1 MAVTRRGARS
11 APLKEEVNA
20 LKRER
25 ILTEARAL
33 FFERGYQGTTLD
45 AVAER
50 LHVTKPVIYAHW
62 TNKAELLAEIC
73 ERGTKHSLEAVE
85 RASKATGS
93 PKQRLANMV
102 EEMCRVIIDHQANVT
117 VFFREEKHV
126 PPESVRRIDTWRSSF
141 DDKLSALLQAGNDA
155 GEFKVQDVR
164 LASLAI
170 GGVITWMYA
179 WYRPHG
185 RLSPE
190 ELGGRIS
197 RLVLNMV
204 GAA

>member
-1 MAVTRRGARS
+1 MATIRRALRP
-11 APLKEEVNA
+11 APLKDEVNA

-62 TNKAELLAEIC
+62 TNKAELLGEIC
-73 ERGTKHSLEAVE
+73 ERGTKYTLDAVE
-85 RASKATGS
+85 RALKAPGS
-93 PKQRLANMV
+93 HAQRLAGLV
-102 EEMCRVIIDHQANVT
+102 EDMCRVVIEHQANVT
-117 VFFREEKHV
+117 IYFREEKHV
-126 PPESVRRIDTWRSSF
+126 PPDAVKRIDGWRASI
-141 DDKLSALLQAGNDA
+141 DEKLSSLLQAGVDA
-155 GEFKVQDVR
+155 GEFRVQDVR
-164 LASLAI
+164 VTTLAI
-170 GGVITWMYA
+170 GGISTWMYA

-185 RLSPE
+185 RLAAA
-190 ELGGRIS
+190 ELGQRMA

-204 GAA
+204 GA

>member
-1 MAVTRRGARS
+1 MAVTRRGTRS
-11 APLKEEVNA
+11 APLKDEVNA

-85 RASKATGS
+85 RAAKATGS
-93 PKQRLANMV
+93 PKQRLAAMV
-102 EEMCRVIIDHQANVT
+102 EEMCRVIIDNQANVT
-117 VFFREEKHV
+117 IFFREEKHV
-126 PPESVRRIDTWRSSF
+126 PVEAVERIDAWRSTF
-141 DDKLSALLQAGNDA
+141 DDLLSGLLQAGNDA
-155 GEFKVQDVR
+155 GEFKVADAR
-164 LASLAI
+164 LTSLAI

-190 ELGGRIS
+190 ELGARLS

-204 GAA
+204 GAS

>member
-25 ILTEARAL
+25 ILTEARTL

-73 ERGTKHSLEAVE
+73 ERGTKYSLEAVE
-85 RASKATGS
+85 RAAKATGS
-93 PKQRLANMV
+93 PKQRLAAMV
-102 EEMCRVIIDHQANVT
+102 EEMCRVIIEHQANVT

-126 PPESVRRIDTWRSSF
+126 PAESISRIDAWRSTF
-141 DDKLSALLQAGNDA
+141 DDKLSSLLQAGVEA
-155 GEFKVQDVR
+155 GEFRVTDVR
-164 LASLAI
+164 LTGLAI

-190 ELGGRIS
+190 ELGNRLS

-204 GAA
+204 GAS

>member
-1 MAVTRRGARS
+1 LAVTRRGTRS
-11 APLKEEVNA
+11 APLKDEVNA

-85 RASKATGS
+85 RAAKATGS
-93 PKQRLANMV
+93 PKQRLAAMV
-102 EEMCRVIIDHQANVT
+102 EEMCRVIIDNQANVT
-117 VFFREEKHV
+117 IFFREEKHV
-126 PPESVRRIDTWRSSF
+126 PAEAVERIDAWRSTF
-141 DDKLSALLQAGNDA
+141 DDLLSGLLQAGNDA
-155 GEFKVQDVR
+155 GEFKVADAR
-164 LASLAI
+164 LTSLAI

-190 ELGGRIS
+190 ELGARLS

-204 GAA
+204 GAS

>member
-1 MAVTRRGARS
+1 LAVTRRGARS

-73 ERGTKHSLEAVE
+73 ERGTKYSLEAVE
-85 RASKATGS
+85 RAVKATGS
-93 PKQRLANMV
+93 PKQRLSALV
-102 EEMCRVIIDHQANVT
+102 EEMSRVIIDHQANVT
-117 VFFREEKHV
+117 IFFREEKHV
-126 PPESVRRIDTWRSSF
+126 PPESIRRIDAWRSTF
-141 DDKLSALLQAGNDA
+141 DDRLSSLLQAGADS
-155 GEFKVQDVR
+155 GDFKVQDAR

-190 ELGGRIS
+190 ELGNRIS

-204 GAA
+204 GAS

>member
-1 MAVTRRGARS
+1 MAVTRRGTRS
-11 APLKEEVNA
+11 APLKDEVNA

-25 ILTEARAL
+25 ILTEARTL

-73 ERGTKHSLEAVE
+73 ERGTKYSLEAVE
-85 RASKATGS
+85 RAAKATGS
-93 PKQRLANMV
+93 PKQRLAAMV

-117 VFFREEKHV
+117 IFFREEKHV
-126 PPESVRRIDTWRSSF
+126 PPESIERIDGWRSNF
-141 DDKLSALLQAGNDA
+141 DDLLSGLLQAGVQA
-155 GEFKVQDVR
+155 GEFKIADAR
-164 LASLAI
+164 LSSLAI

-190 ELGGRIS
+190 ELGARLS